1 MKKEGPYNPGGQTG
15 KGEGLTQ
22 MYIRGRG
29 RFQPAK
35 KGEKGK
41 GKGKGGGAKP
51 SWIGGKLVWASP
63 AFQAVEKGQMGT
75 DKSRWRRGRDLTQMV
90 KMIKT
95 HQLEINN

>member
-1 MKKEGPYNPGGQTG
+1 MVEERGANPGGQTG

-63 AFQAVEKGQMGT
+63 ALQAGEKGANGN
-75 DKSRWRRGRDLTQMV
+75 GRIPMAT
-90 KMIKT
+90 
-95 HQLEINN
+95 LEKGKGSHPDG